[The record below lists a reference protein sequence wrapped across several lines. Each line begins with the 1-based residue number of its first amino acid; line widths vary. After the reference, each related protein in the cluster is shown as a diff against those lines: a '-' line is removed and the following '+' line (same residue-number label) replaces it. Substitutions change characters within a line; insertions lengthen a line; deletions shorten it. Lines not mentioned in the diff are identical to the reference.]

1 MQMFQPSGVVF
12 AACGGH
18 RGGDDPP
25 PSAMGRWWCHLPP
38 RGRWSLAAMALAGGM
53 MRAVLRTIA
62 SDPTSLHGGRRGRI
76 RSGSTHR
83 LEGPWQRVLVR
94 HPDPGRGCS
103 LPTAWCRTSSILRL
117 VARSTVYRRSSRSY
131 HEGLIRVLVPCAAA
145 GQMPCAWFDVAGQ
158 GLADVARQGVAVEHK
173 QLCHVV
179 RRWRGRR

>member
-1 MQMFQPSGVVF
+1 MF

-25 PSAMGRWWCHLPP
+25 PSAMGRLWCHLPP
-38 RGRWSLAAMALAGGM
+38 HGRWSWAAMAVAGGV
-53 MRAVLRTIA
+53 MRTVLRRIA

-83 LEGPWQRVLVR
+83 LEAPWQRVLVR

-103 LPTAWCRTSSILRL
+103 LPTARCGIATILWL
-117 VARSTVYRRSSRSY
+117 VARSTIYRGPSSRSQQ
-131 HEGLIRVLVPCAAA
+131 GLIIVPVPCAAA

-158 GLADVARQGVAVEHK
+158 GLANVARQGFAAEHK

-179 RRWRGRR
+179 RRWRWRR

>member
-1 MQMFQPSGVVF
+1 MVF

-25 PSAMGRWWCHLPP
+25 PSAMGRLWCHLPP
-38 RGRWSLAAMALAGGM
+38 HGRWSWAGMAVAGGV
-53 MRAVLRTIA
+53 MRTVLRRIA

-117 VARSTVYRRSSRSY
+117 VARSAIYRGSSRSS
-131 HEGLIRVLVPCAAA
+131 HAGLIRVLVPCAAA

-158 GLADVARQGVAVEHK
+158 GLADVARQGLAVEHK

-179 RRWRGRR
+179 RRWRWRR